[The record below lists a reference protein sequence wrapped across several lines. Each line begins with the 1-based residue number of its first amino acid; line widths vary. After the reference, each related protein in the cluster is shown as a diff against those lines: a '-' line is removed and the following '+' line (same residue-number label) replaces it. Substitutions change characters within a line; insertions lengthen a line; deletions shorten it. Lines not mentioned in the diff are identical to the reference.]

1 MPFRKLPAPVRAAA
15 REASLASWSAL
26 RYYLVGL
33 GKRLTTDN
41 IPLWSQAIAFKVLV
55 TLLPLLVLGTGV
67 FGLVIRQDDPFST
80 VAGYLRRFL
89 PAYQSEQLIEVL
101 AGLQTAGSTITIVGA
116 VALLLTVIT
125 LFTTLRFVVGYCVG
139 QDRHHER
146 SLLHGYL
153 FDARMGAQVG
163 LLFLV
168 SFAITFAVN
177 TLTAEST
184 AALVEWGV
192 PEAMVTRGWG
202 YVGRGLSVVLPF
214 LLSLA
219 MFWQLF
225 YFVPQPHPPKRSALT
240 GALVTALLFE
250 LAKNVFT
257 VYATYLGGFDR
268 YKAAPAEPPP
278 GGDVAAGAAEAVQ
291 KAGDALGGIGGFF
304 GLILALVFW
313 IYLSGLILCI
323 GAMVV
328 PLHEARHRNPNP
340 LAPLFRFAANR
351 RKQATKSILNEKA
364 REAAQGKV
372 PDEPAPPESV
382 STRVDGGSPLPS

>member
-1 MPFRKLPAPVRAAA
+1 M
-15 REASLASWSAL
+15 
-26 RYYLVGL
+26 GL
-33 GKRLTTDN
+33 GRRLTTDN

-67 FGLVIRQDDPFST
+67 FGLVLRQDDPFTT

-116 VALLLTVIT
+116 VALLLTVVT

-139 QDRHHER
+139 QDRHAER
-146 SLLHGYL
+146 RLLHGYL

-168 SFAITFAVN
+168 SFAITLGVN
-177 TLTAEST
+177 LLTAEST

-192 PEAMVTRGWG
+192 PEPMVTRGWG
-202 YVGRGLSVVLPF
+202 YVGRALSVVLPF
-214 LLSLA
+214 LLSVL
-219 MFWQLF
+219 MFMQLF
-225 YFVPQPHPPKRSALT
+225 YFVPRPHPPKRSALA
-240 GALVTALLFE
+240 GALVTAVLFE
-250 LAKNVFT
+250 FAKNVFT

-268 YKAAPAEPPP
+268 YKAAPPEPPP
-278 GGDVAAGAAEAVQ
+278 GAEAAVQAAE
-291 KAGDALGGIGGFF
+291 GALGGIGGFF

-313 IYLSGLILCI
+313 VYVSGLILCI

-328 PLHEARHRNPNP
+328 PLHEARHRDPGP
-340 LAPLFRFAANR
+340 LAPLFRLAARR
-351 RKQATKSILNEKA
+351 RKQATKDILTRKA
-364 REAAQGKV
+364 REAALDGEGAGKA
-372 PDEPAPPESV
+372 DAPPERPTPV
-382 STRVDGGSPLPS
+382 SA

>member
-1 MPFRKLPAPVRAAA
+1 VPFRKLPAPVRAAA
-15 REASLASWSAL
+15 REASLASWGSL

-33 GKRLTTDN
+33 GKRLMTDN

-67 FGLVIRQDDPFST
+67 FGLIIRQDDPFAT
-80 VAGYLRRFL
+80 VASYLRRFL

-146 SLLHGYL
+146 PLLHGYL

-168 SFAITFAVN
+168 SFAITFGVN
-177 TLTAEST
+177 LLSTEST
-184 AALVEWGV
+184 ATLTQWGL

-202 YVGRGLSVVLPF
+202 YVGRALSMGLPF
-214 LLSLA
+214 LLSVL
-219 MFWQLF
+219 MFMQLF
-225 YFVPQPHPPKRSALT
+225 YFVPRPHPPKRSALT
-240 GALVTALLFE
+240 GALVTAVLFE

-268 YKAAPAEPPP
+268 YKAAPKEPPP
-278 GGDVAAGAAEAVQ
+278 GADVVAGAAEAAQ

-313 IYLSGLILCI
+313 VYLSGLILCI

-328 PLHEARHRNPNP
+328 PLHEARHREPSP
-340 LAPLFRFAANR
+340 LAPLFRLGEMR
-351 RKQATKSILNEKA
+351 RKQATKNILTEKA
-364 REAAQGKV
+364 REAAQDKRE
-372 PDEPAPPESV
+372 EPSAESESV
-382 STRVDGGSPLPS
+382 SA